1 MSTAISVPSDARETP
16 APAER
21 HYSPAEV
28 AKLWCLDVETIRR
41 LFENESGVLALRA
54 PFKKGRRRY
63 TTLRIPQSVL
73 ERVYRRFQR

>member
-1 MSTAISVPSDARETP
+1 MSTAIALPGDSAETP
-16 APAER
+16 TPAER

-41 LFENESGVLALRA
+41 LFENEAGVLALRA

-63 TTLRIPQSVL
+63 TTIRIPQSVL